1 MPIESTL
8 GDLLATIDASLQELI
23 RLTVSTQNP
32 ATVTG
37 AIADDRDL
45 DSKFGDEVVRFVP
58 RDWTG
63 ESFKGY
69 AMSDCPPEL
78 LEMLAETYD
87 YFAGKN
93 EGILT
98 DKGKPKSD
106 FDRRSARRARGWAK
120 RLRDGYKP
128 RATTPEAAAPEPA
141 PHAWADE
148 GGFER
153 PTVDEDVPF

>member
-1 MPIESTL
+1 MSEAV
-8 GDLLATIDASLQELI
+8 DLLKSIDASLKHLI
-23 RLTVSTQNP
+23 RLTVATQSTP
-32 ATVTG
+32 AASG
-37 AIADDRDL
+37 EIADDRDL

-93 EGILT
+93 EGVLT

-128 RATTPEAAAPEPA
+128 RAAAPETAAAEPVN